1 MKGHARNLMSP
12 RVTKVVTDTPV
23 ADIAQLL
30 AVGGIG
36 GVPVVDANERVVG
49 FVSEVDIM
57 DALLAGRP
65 THATASA
72 LMTAP
77 AITVDEFD
85 RTEDVMRLLRHHRI
99 HHLPVVREGRLVG
112 IITPADVIRFL
123 VKELLSIPPEVS

>member
-1 MKGHARNLMSP
+1 MKGHARSLMSP
-12 RVTKVVTDTPV
+12 RVTKVGADASL

-30 AVGGIG
+30 AASGLG
-36 GVPVVDANERVVG
+36 GVPVVDAEERVVG

-85 RTEDVMRLLRHHRI
+85 RSEDVMRLLRHHRI
-99 HHLPVVREGRLVG
+99 HHLPVVRAGRLVG
-112 IITPADVIRFL
+112 IITPADMIRFL
-123 VKELLSIPPEVS
+123 VKELLPIPPEVS